1 MTTKEITTTKTN
13 HCYLRA
19 LMALAVVAT
28 MAMALLVGSRAA
40 VAGDPAEGDIA
51 PKASSESVSAQGAR
65 IATKTFS
72 NSSLIQIPADIR
84 SAAGRAFP
92 YPSEIEVSGFRRGS
106 RITNVR
112 VNLNGLSHPIPDDI
126 DMMLVGPKGQ
136 NTIIMS
142 DVGGS
147 FSVQNIILSLDDAF
161 ENAADGG
168 LPDNASLAGP
178 NSFGNYTPGNVG
190 SGDPF
195 PAPAPAPSTADKLSV
210 FNGRNPNGTWELFA
224 LDDEAALR
232 EAGTPPDIGEL
243 AGGWSLEIT
252 AKRRQHH

>member
-1 MTTKEITTTKTN
+1 MTNIETTKTKTN
-13 HCYLRA
+13 HYYFRA
-19 LMALAVVAT
+19 LVVLVVVAT
-28 MAMALLVGSRAA
+28 MAMALLVGSGAA
-40 VAGDPAEGDIA
+40 VAGDQAVGDIA
-51 PKASSESVSAQGAR
+51 PKAFSESVSAQGAR

-72 NSSLIQIPADIR
+72 NSSLIQFPADIR
-84 SAAGRAFP
+84 SASGRAFP

-106 RITNVR
+106 RITNVT
-112 VNLNGLSHPIPDDI
+112 VNLNGLSHQIPDDI

-147 FSVQNIILSLDDAF
+147 FAVQNIMISLADAF
-161 ENAADGG
+161 ENADGG

-178 NSFGNYTPGNVG
+178 NGFGNYAPGNVG

-195 PAPAPAPSTADKLSV
+195 PAPAPAPSVADKLSV
-210 FNGRNPNGTWELFA
+210 FNGRNPNGTWKLFA
-224 LDDEAALR
+224 LDDEAAIR

-243 AGGWSLEIT
+243 AGGWSLEIM
-252 AKRRQHH
+252 AKRRHRH